1 MPTANFPVSI
11 LQRSVKITNEPPRA
25 YLGFNNEILNN
36 IYKTKPNQFKIMLF
50 ELCMY
55 HLLILDRRKY
65 GPLGF
70 CESDLRVYI
79 CVQQLYEFV
88 DMFEEIPFKQIHC
101 LIYDINYGGTV
112 TDNTDTRTSKIIL
125 DEFICRKILNEN
137 YKFSKSGKYYTIN
150 PTNRDGYIQYIKSL
164 DLVPELEVFI
174 ESILP
179 HTNSGNGK
187 TKDEIV
193 NETAN
198 KILKLCP
205 STTYSESIRY
215 NKSFDIIKKSLKSL
229 LCAIKAEIVMTNEL
243 EIMANSLF
251 DNIVPD
257 KWQSVAYRSLQNH
270 ARKRVK
276 PMDTISFDFKL
287 ERKDGEVFSFLESEP
302 VC

>member
-25 YLGFNNEILNN
+25 YLGCN
-36 IYKTKPNQFKIMLF
+36 I
-50 ELCMY
+50 C
-55 HLLILDRRKY
+55 
-65 GPLGF
+65 
-70 CESDLRVYI
+70 
-79 CVQQLYEFV
+79 
-88 DMFEEIPFKQIHC
+88 
-101 LIYDINYGGTV
+101 
-112 TDNTDTRTSKIIL
+112 
-125 DEFICRKILNEN
+125 
-137 YKFSKSGKYYTIN
+137 
-150 PTNRDGYIQYIKSL
+150 
-164 DLVPELEVFI
+164 
-174 ESILP
+174 
-179 HTNSGNGK
+179 K

-215 NKSFDIIKKSLKSL
+215 NKSFDIIKNSLKSL
-229 LCAIKAEIVMTNEL
+229 LCAEIVMTNEL